1 MLDIRTM
8 FFMLVLS
15 AIIAGVGA
23 FGLNVNAERR
33 SSARSWGLGSLS
45 ISIGILL
52 LGLRDII
59 PLWPSA
65 VIGNSLMFWGFMLV
79 YVSLRQLLKKPLSP
93 RVYTLVALGYS
104 VTFHFLI
111 TLDVATRYRVI
122 FGSVFFSILAIMMIH
137 TARSA
142 QSQHTRSASALMQF
156 FYYIVLITWLS
167 IGLHAAFFASE
178 KMAILEQSAANIF
191 SLASFYIGIMG
202 AGISCLLMQSGLAYN
217 DLAVIANNDSLTGVR
232 NHHNL
237 MEMADRDWALA
248 QRMWRPLSVMMLDLD
263 NFKKLNDNFGYV
275 VGDEALRRFGEVL
288 AKTVRAVDLTG
299 RYDGE
304 EFCIVL
310 TDTSPQVARHSAERI
325 RRDFEAMELMTAGRR
340 VPLSVSIGIAGMSA
354 GDTRSLRQL
363 LSAADN
369 ALQAAK
375 AAGGN
380 CVRQEEAHFLDTAEL
395 PPT

>member
-1 MLDIRTM
+1 MFDIRTM

-15 AIIAGVGA
+15 SIIAGIGA
-23 FGLNVNAERR
+23 LGLNVEAERR

-45 ISIGILL
+45 ISTGILL

-93 RVYTLVALGYS
+93 RFYILVALGYS

-111 TLDVATRYRVI
+111 ILDVATRYRII
-122 FGSVFFSILAIMMIH
+122 FGSVFFSVLSIMMIH

-142 QSQHTRSASALMQF
+142 QSQYTRNASTLMQF

-167 IGLHAAFFASE
+167 IGLHSAFFSSE
-178 KMAILEQSAANIF
+178 KITILEQSTVNIF

-202 AGISCLLMQSGLAYN
+202 AGISCLLMQSGLAYS
-217 DLAVIANNDSLTGVR
+217 DLATVANNDSLTGVR
-232 NHHNL
+232 NRHNL

-263 NFKKLNDNFGYV
+263 NLKKINDNFGYV

-288 AKTVRAVDLTG
+288 ANTVRAVDLTG
-299 RYDGE
+299 RYGGE
-304 EFCIVL
+304 KFCIVL

-325 RRDFEAMELMTAGRR
+325 RRDFEAVELMIAGRR

-354 GDTRSLRQL
+354 GETRSLRQL

-375 AAGGN
+375 TAGGN
-380 CVRQEEAHFLDTAEL
+380 CVRQEEAHFLDTAGL